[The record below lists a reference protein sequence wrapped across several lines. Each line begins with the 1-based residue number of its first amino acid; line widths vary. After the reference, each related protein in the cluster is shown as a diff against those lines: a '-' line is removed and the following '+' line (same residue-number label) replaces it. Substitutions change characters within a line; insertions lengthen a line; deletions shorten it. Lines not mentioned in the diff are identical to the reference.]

1 MAEYKCFKCG
11 KSISSK
17 KLDKRFTCPNC
28 NSKIFYK
35 PRTAVAKIK
44 AI

>member
-11 KSISSK
+11 KKISSK
-17 KLDKRFTCPNC
+17 KLDKRFTCPFC

-35 PRTAVAKIK
+35 PRSAVAKIK
-44 AI
+44 TD